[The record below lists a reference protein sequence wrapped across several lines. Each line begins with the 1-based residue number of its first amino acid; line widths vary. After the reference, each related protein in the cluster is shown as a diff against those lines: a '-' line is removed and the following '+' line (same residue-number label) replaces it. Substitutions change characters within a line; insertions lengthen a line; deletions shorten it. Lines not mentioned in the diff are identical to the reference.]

1 MAMLKL
7 FSYYK
12 YGKENLIDYQFIQ
25 KLIDVHAG
33 VRRRN
38 REDYVLHCIRVGEIV
53 HHLTN
58 DVNLQKLAM
67 LHDVLEVCPNVSHKT
82 LVHDFGL
89 TQDELNII
97 DILTAHEGESS
108 QDHFQRVLDSQN
120 TKALLIK
127 YCDCKDN
134 AVFLLEDY
142 E

>member
-1 MAMLKL
+1 
-7 FSYYK
+7 
-12 YGKENLIDYQFIQ
+12 
-25 KLIDVHAG
+25 
-33 VRRRN
+33 
-38 REDYVLHCIRVGEIV
+38 
-53 HHLTN
+53 
-58 DVNLQKLAM
+58 M

-142 E
+142 EFTRNVLCKDPYQEQDKYKLRMDMILKVLEV